1 MEVALVL
8 SCYHISFFGNMEGQ
22 TCGGNQA
29 ADIWIGAD
37 MAIGPAIMFMKE
49 PGEGKHYP

>member
-1 MEVALVL
+1 
-8 SCYHISFFGNMEGQ
+8 MEGQ

-49 PGEGKHYP
+49 PGEGKDYP